1 MVNYPLSHLVQPPQQ
16 DVWGPI
22 QDDEALFLFAMI
34 RTMCMKR
41 ILEIGGLQGYS
52 ATNFLVAAGEGAR
65 VYTVDLNPV
74 RTVGPGHVTIQ
85 KNAALITPEDVE
97 SKPLDL
103 VFFDCHVLSVQM
115 TAFRTLR
122 SAGLI
127 TDDTVLAWH
136 DTNLHPQRYASHH
149 HEHVPGGW
157 AHQPSE
163 RQMVNEIRRLGYD
176 VISLDT
182 KAHMHGKHL
191 PFRHGIAIARMFK
204 PLVT

>member
-85 KNAALITPEDVE
+85 KDAALIAPEDVE
-97 SKPLDL
+97 NKPLDL
-103 VFFDCHVLSVQM
+103 VFFDCHVL
-115 TAFRTLR
+115 
-122 SAGLI
+122 
-127 TDDTVLAWH
+127 
-136 DTNLHPQRYASHH
+136 
-149 HEHVPGGW
+149 
-157 AHQPSE
+157 
-163 RQMVNEIRRLGYD
+163 
-176 VISLDT
+176 
-182 KAHMHGKHL
+182 
-191 PFRHGIAIARMFK
+191 
-204 PLVT
+204 